1 MKVQSQ
7 LITGDLENEMFLPA
21 LADHPLVSDGNDG
34 FALRPRGSLITVRDI
49 SYRETWIIAI
59 NEIERAAHLAI
70 VEKS

>member
-7 LITGDLENEMFLPA
+7 LITGDLESEMFLPA

-49 SYRETWIIAI
+49 SYRET
-59 NEIERAAHLAI
+59 
-70 VEKS
+70 